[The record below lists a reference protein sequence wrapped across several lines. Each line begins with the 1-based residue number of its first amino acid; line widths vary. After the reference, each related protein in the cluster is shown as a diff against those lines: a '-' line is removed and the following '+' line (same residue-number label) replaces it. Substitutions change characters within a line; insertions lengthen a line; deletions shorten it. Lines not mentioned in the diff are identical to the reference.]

1 MCRGTPVPRTACSSA
16 ASCRLVSLNSQAP
29 GCCGQRKTSSFS
41 LVQGFPTYLAT
52 EHYLFGCLLV
62 SLISMTSILP
72 NNLLWNSYEMTNI
85 AATEILIVRLCSSIV
100 WMSARAAMKK
110 YHRMDDIND
119 RHLFPHSSEAGNPKL
134 SWFSVRPVSW
144 FVDDCLPTVFSP
156 GLPSSPAYM
165 LEREKSLVSL
175 PLLQGHQSYYQGPTL
190 MTSHPWRP
198 YLQIQSHWGVR
209 LQQTNLEKTQFS
221 TWQIISFFLNIN
233 YVWYCDLK

>member
-156 GLPSSPAYM
+156 GLPSSPAYAW
-165 LEREKSLVSL
+165 EREISGVIASSTRTSVLLSGPHPYDITSLKALSPNTVSL
-175 PLLQGHQSYYQGPTL
+175 RRKAATDELGENTIQYMTNYILLS
-190 MTSHPWRP
+190 
-198 YLQIQSHWGVR
+198 
-209 LQQTNLEKTQFS
+209 
-221 TWQIISFFLNIN
+221 
-233 YVWYCDLK
+233 